1 MSGRIAVLGTEGWAE
16 SVDGSEGRCAQ
27 FTFQLTR
34 NREAGLL
41 SEEVFLVGNG
51 PFPRAFQVQS
61 GHLEHL
67 TCAFCIACR
76 NDRSV
81 EIMEPM
87 LVKVLMYGN
96 SHVVTNAENG
106 PECVGAEAKMR
117 VFPHVFEALSLLLH
131 GVI

>member
-1 MSGRIAVLGTEGWAE
+1 
-16 SVDGSEGRCAQ
+16 
-27 FTFQLTR
+27 
-34 NREAGLL
+34 
-41 SEEVFLVGNG
+41 
-51 PFPRAFQVQS
+51 
-61 GHLEHL
+61 
-67 TCAFCIACR
+67 
-76 NDRSV
+76 
-81 EIMEPM
+81 MEPM